1 MQRKKAI
8 IMAMAPSDTKRRIV
22 AMAAVLL
29 LMPLQIVGLNGC
41 ASKLDNHP
49 RQEGPKTMP
58 PTDHEPITSVL
69 HAYEKALN
77 DSDAESATSLYHPE
91 GVFMPLGFPSA
102 TGAEEINS
110 AYTGI
115 FSTIRLNITFEIE
128 DIEQYGEIAI
138 ATTASRGTVTVLASD
153 LSAPEENRELFV
165 LRTQNDK
172 WLIYRYMFNKVSGP
186 TN

>member
-1 MQRKKAI
+1 MI
-8 IMAMAPSDTKRRIV
+8 APNLKRLMV

-29 LMPLQIVGLNGC
+29 LMPLQTVGLSGC
-41 ASKLDNHP
+41 ASKPHNHP
-49 RQEGPKTMP
+49 HQERPPIMP

-69 HAYEKALN
+69 HAYERALN

-102 TGAEEINS
+102 TGAEEING

-128 DIEQYGEIAI
+128 NIEQYGEIAI
-138 ATTASRGTVTVLASD
+138 ATTASRGTVTVLANG

-165 LRTQNDK
+165 LRWQNDE